1 MFEELKAKDDQVR
14 GRKARARTIAGK
26 GGRTS
31 QADSRPLSPS
41 TLRAEQAYESSK
53 ARGKRKGG
61 AGEQGHED
69 EPKGR
74 RRKTR
79 LAPVPKAPRGTVDDR
94 SLRRDRFDETEESRA
109 VLPGLD
115 DSYKPHKVTA
125 LPPINRRLKTMKPLP
140 GVSYLATSGLYD
152 DLVGNRKA
160 F

>member
-1 MFEELKAKDDQVR
+1 M
-14 GRKARARTIAGK
+14 IAGK
-26 GGRTS
+26 GGRSS

-41 TLRAEQAYESSK
+41 TLRAEQAYEASK

-61 AGEQGHED
+61 AAELEQED
-69 EPKGR
+69 EQKGR
-74 RRKTR
+74 RRKKR
-79 LAPVPKAPRGTVDDR
+79 LAPVPKAPRGSGEDR
-94 SLRRDRFDETEESRA
+94 SLRRDRFDDTEESRA

-115 DSYKPHKVTA
+115 DSYKPHRVTA
-125 LPPINRRLKTMKPLP
+125 LPPINRRLKTMKPFP